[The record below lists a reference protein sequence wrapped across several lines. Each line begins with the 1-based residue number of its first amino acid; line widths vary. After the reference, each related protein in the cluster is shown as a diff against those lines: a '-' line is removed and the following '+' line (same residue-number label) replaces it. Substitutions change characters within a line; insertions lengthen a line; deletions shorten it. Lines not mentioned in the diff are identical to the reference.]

1 LLFNIDLWNFEHLK
15 SNEMENTHYISTDL
29 LSFEVLQEIIS
40 HNKSIALSENVKTN
54 ILKCRK
60 YLDAKMASHSEPIYG
75 INTGFGS
82 LCNVKISNEN
92 LSKLQENLVKSHSCG
107 TGEEVP
113 NDLVKLMLLL
123 KIQSLSYGHSG
134 IQLQTVE
141 RLVDF
146 YNNDI
151 LPVIYTQGSL
161 GASGDLAPLAH
172 LSLPLLGEGEVW
184 FEGKK
189 VHSSEVLKHFGW
201 EPIVLKSKEGLALL
215 NGTQFMSAYGA
226 HIVMKANKFS
236 FLADLIGAISLE
248 GFDGRIEPFNELIHY
263 IRPHNGQIATAK
275 RVKEFLD
282 GSEIIEQPKVHVQD
296 PYSFRCI
303 PQVHGAS
310 KDAFDYVKKV
320 FKTEINSVT
329 DNPNIFIESDQIISG
344 GNFHGQPLALALDFM
359 AIALAEL
366 GSISERRT
374 YQLISGLRN
383 LPAFLVDNPGLNSG
397 FMIPQYTAAS
407 IASQNKQLATPS
419 SVDSIVS
426 SNGQEDHVSMGAN
439 GATKCL
445 RVMDNLERILAIELM
460 NASQAIEYRRPLQ
473 SSNFIEMFLKSYRE
487 EVPLVTEDR
496 ILHYDIEK
504 TVAFLNSFQIE
515 EDLLTLA

>member
-1 LLFNIDLWNFEHLK
+1 
-15 SNEMENTHYISTDL
+15 MENTHYISTDL
-29 LSFEVLQEIIS
+29 LSFETLQEIILQ
-40 HNKSIALSENVKTN
+40 NKLLVLSENVKTN
-54 ILKCRK
+54 IVKCRK
-60 YLDAKMASHSEPIYG
+60 YLDTKMASHSEPIYG

-82 LCNVKISNEN
+82 LCNVKISKEN
-92 LSKLQENLVKSHSCG
+92 LSQLQENLVKSHACG

-113 NDLVKLMLLL
+113 SEIVKLMLLL

-134 IQLQTVE
+134 VQLVTVE

-151 LPVIYTQGSL
+151 LPVVFTQGSL

-172 LSLPLLGEGEVW
+172 LSLPLLGEGKVW
-184 FEGKK
+184 FKGEK
-189 VHSSEVLKHFGW
+189 VNSDEVLKRFGW
-201 EPIVLKSKEGLALL
+201 NLIQLQSKEGLALL
-215 NGTQFMSAYGA
+215 NGTQFMAAYGA
-226 HIVMKANKFS
+226 YIVMKAHKFS
-236 FLADLIGAISLE
+236 YLADLIAAISLE

-275 RVKEFLD
+275 RMKELLE
-282 GSEIIEQPKVHVQD
+282 GSEIISQPKTHVQD

-407 IASQNKQLATPS
+407 IASQNKQLATPA

-445 RVMDNLERILAIELM
+445 RVMENLERILAIELM

-473 SSNFIEMFLKSYRE
+473 SSDFIEMFLKSYRN
-487 EVPLVTEDR
+487 EVPLVKEDR
-496 ILHYDIEK
+496 ILHYDIQK
-504 TVAFLNSFQIE
+504 TVVFLNSFHI
-515 EDLLTLA
+515 DTDC